1 MRSAHIEET
10 ANGAPSVF
18 VIQLEGDFD
27 FAERERLT
35 DAFSIVSGASIVAV
49 NLARAT
55 YIDSSV
61 LECLVDLRFA
71 TQKRGA
77 RLILTGVRGSVL
89 RLFQI
94 TELHKV
100 FDIRDGLSGIEG
112 SGEQV
117 RRLTLVARP
126 IPTE

>member
-1 MRSAHIEET
+1 MEDAVTE
-10 ANGAPSVF
+10 APGVF

-27 FAERERLT
+27 LSERERLT
-35 DAFSIVSGASIVAV
+35 DAFAVASSALIVAV
-49 NLARAT
+49 NLSRAT

-61 LECLVDLRFA
+61 LECLLALHFA

-77 RLILTGVRGSVL
+77 RLILAGVRGSVL

-94 TELHKV
+94 TELYKL
-100 FDIRDGLSGIEG
+100 FDLQGGLSDAAG
-112 SGEQV
+112 SGEEV

-126 IPTE
+126 IPTD